1 MIVKVRVIPNAKK
14 SEVVGRIGHT
24 LRVKVAAPHA
34 ENKLNNKLQEYLA
47 EFFDVRPT
55 MVQIIRGERAR
66 EKTLNII
73 GRPEDYLE
81 MLMDSI
87 P

>member
-14 SEVVGRIGHT
+14 SEVVGRVGHT
-24 LRVKVAAPHA
+24 LRVKIAAQPVD
-34 ENKLNNKLQEYLA
+34 NKVNDTLQEYLA
-47 EFFDVRPT
+47 EFFDVRPR

-73 GRPEDYLE
+73 GRPEDDLE
-81 MLMDSI
+81 MLMESI

>member
-24 LRVKVAAPHA
+24 LRVKVAASPV
-34 ENKLNNKLQEYLA
+34 ENKVNDKLQEYLA
-47 EFFDVRPT
+47 EFFDVGPR

-66 EKTLNII
+66 EKTLNIG
-73 GRPEDYLE
+73 GRPEDDLE
-81 MLMDSI
+81 MMMDTI

>member
-14 SEVVGRIGHT
+14 SEVVGRVGHT
-24 LRVKVAAPHA
+24 LRVKIAALPV
-34 ENKLNNKLQEYLA
+34 ENQVNNKLQEYLA
-47 EFFDVRPT
+47 EFFDVRPR

-73 GRPEDYLE
+73 GRPEDDLE
-81 MLMDSI
+81 LLMDSI

>member
-1 MIVKVRVIPNAKK
+1 MIVKVRVIPNAER

-24 LRVKVAAPHA
+24 LRVKVAAPPV
-34 ENKLNNKLQEYLA
+34 ENKLNDMLQEYLA
-47 EFFDVRPT
+47 EFFDVRPR

-73 GRPEDYLE
+73 GRPEDDLE
-81 MLMDSI
+81 MLMDTI

>member
-1 MIVKVRVIPNAKK
+1 MIVKVRVIPNAKI

-24 LRVKVAAPHA
+24 LRVKVAASPT
-34 ENKLNNKLQEYLA
+34 ENKVNDKLQEYLA
-47 EFFDVRPT
+47 EFFDVRPM

-66 EKTLNII
+66 EKTLNIG
-73 GRPEDYLE
+73 GRPEDDLE
-81 MLMDSI
+81 MMMDTI